1 MSSKSKAIRNLVAK
15 YVGEEMAPSAAQT
28 VGNTGGALTNPT
40 DAYALQKY
48 NLKNRFTNM
57 LRRKKPK

>member
-1 MSSKSKAIRNLVAK
+1 MSSKSKTIRDLVTK
-15 YVGEEMAPSAAQT
+15 YVGEEVAPSAAQT

-48 NLKNRFTNM
+48 NLKNKFTSI
-57 LRRKKPK
+57 LRRKKPQ

>member
-1 MSSKSKAIRNLVAK
+1 VAK

-40 DAYALQKY
+40 DAYALQK
-48 NLKNRFTNM
+48 NRLQNKYTTM

>member
-1 MSSKSKAIRNLVAK
+1 MSSKSKTIRDIVAK
-15 YVGEEMAPSAAQT
+15 YIGEEVAPSAAQT

-40 DAYALQKY
+40 DAYALQK
-48 NLKNRFTNM
+48 NRLQNKYTTM